1 MPTGMCSIVE
11 TSGSVSTQARHFFW
25 RRGRSSAL
33 HDRAGADGLAAGV
46 LTAGIL
52 CPSHK
57 DGGDFDLKARTG
69 VQTSE
74 PTTMF
79 DHGKGSRSYT
89 NEPHDVGK
97 RLPP

>member
-1 MPTGMCSIVE
+1 MIERVLTGLS
-11 TSGSVSTQARHFFW
+11 
-25 RRGRSSAL
+25 
-33 HDRAGADGLAAGV
+33 AGV

-97 RLPP
+97 PSRLAAYARGNSYASMN

>member
-1 MPTGMCSIVE
+1 MIERVLTGLS
-11 TSGSVSTQARHFFW
+11 
-25 RRGRSSAL
+25 
-33 HDRAGADGLAAGV
+33 AGV

-97 RLPP
+97 RLPPRGLCSWQLICKHELIRKETTP